1 MEGEVGAA
9 ACLRRR
15 EAKRLAALHRVGAVG
30 REGLSVQ
37 GRTEVAAGEPDHI
50 VRRKAER
57 GAKEGALEH
66 SLIFGISA
74 EDVGKAQGAGVH
86 GAGDRNAEGLIAD
99 AAQVLNRGQS
109 AGGNHLNAHALTSS
123 RLRVLRR

>member
-9 ACLRRR
+9 AGFRRR
-15 EAKRLAALHRVGAVG
+15 EAKRLSALHRVCAVG

-37 GRTEVAAGEPDHI
+37 GGAEVAAGQRNHI
-50 VRRKAER
+50 VRGKL
-57 GAKEGALEH
+57 EGGTEKRALERR
-66 SLIFGISA
+66 LVFGVAA

-86 GAGDRNAEGLIAD
+86 GAGDRNAEGLITD